1 MRQRDSRP
9 VPPLAIAAAERD
21 DAALVKIYSDI
32 RPRIERLVAFNLS
45 DTAKAA
51 ELVGD
56 VLPKVLATM
65 PSYARTAPS
74 VTAYCMAVAWPLI
87 RKANKAALPS
97 GEYQLPAHYL
107 DEPESRVIE
116 TATSG
121 DPVLTSMR
129 QLPPL
134 WQELLQL
141 RLLARLSIEE
151 SAYVLQRKA
160 APLRQLQMRALGAL
174 SEWIDQLDPVRG
186 TFDQDGSGP

>member
-1 MRQRDSRP
+1 MRQRGPGP
-9 VPPLAIAAAERD
+9 VPPLAIAASERD

-32 RPRIERLVAFNLS
+32 RPRIERIAAFNLG
-45 DTAKAA
+45 DAAKAA
-51 ELVGD
+51 ELAGD
-56 VLPKVLATM
+56 VLPRVLATM
-65 PSYARTAPS
+65 PSFTRTAPS

-107 DEPESRVIE
+107 DESESRVIE

-141 RLLARLSIEE
+141 RLLAGLNIEE
-151 SAYVLQRKA
+151 TAYVLQRKP

-174 SEWIDQLDPVRG
+174 SEWIDQLDSVLG
-186 TFDQDGSGP
+186 TSDHDGDGL